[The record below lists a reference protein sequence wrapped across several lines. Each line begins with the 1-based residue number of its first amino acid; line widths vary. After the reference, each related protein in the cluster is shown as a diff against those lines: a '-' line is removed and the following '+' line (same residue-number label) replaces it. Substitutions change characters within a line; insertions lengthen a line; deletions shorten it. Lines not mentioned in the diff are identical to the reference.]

1 MIADSYLMSFSV
13 FLFFLGTT
21 ENYTTIRTLSRG

>member
-1 MIADSYLMSFSV
+1 M
-13 FLFFLGTT
+13 T